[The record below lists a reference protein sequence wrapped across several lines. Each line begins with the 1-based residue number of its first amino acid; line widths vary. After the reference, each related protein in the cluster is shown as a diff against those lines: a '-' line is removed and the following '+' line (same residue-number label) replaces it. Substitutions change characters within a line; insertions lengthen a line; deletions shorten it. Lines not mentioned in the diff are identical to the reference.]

1 VDEVSPASPA
11 AAAGV
16 LVGDSLLQLGR
27 VTCTGDTQAAL
38 AALGPAVAAA
48 EGSSVE
54 LSVLRR
60 GEEVRLGLTPQRWA
74 GRGLL
79 GCHLRAC

>member
-1 VDEVSPASPA
+1 M
-11 AAAGV
+11 
-16 LVGDSLLQLGR
+16 LVGDALLQLGP
-27 VTCTGDTQAAL
+27 VTCSGDVQAAL

-48 EGSSVE
+48 EGSSVA
-54 LSVLRR
+54 LLVLRR
-60 GEEVRLGLTPQRWA
+60 GEELRLALTPQRWA